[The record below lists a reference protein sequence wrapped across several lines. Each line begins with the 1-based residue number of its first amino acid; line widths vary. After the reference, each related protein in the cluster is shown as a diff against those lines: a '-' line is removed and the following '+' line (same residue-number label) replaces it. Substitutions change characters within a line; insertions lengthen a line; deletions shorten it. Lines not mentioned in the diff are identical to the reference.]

1 MEFTINHQE
10 NLVYVKEEGEEKS
23 YCIPLD
29 VLDKAKDANLEP
41 FARVF
46 MMEIVKDEKQVQE
59 ILQEWERLVSEE
71 KTL

>member
-23 YCIPLD
+23 LCIPLD

-59 ILQEWERLVSEE
+59 ILQAWRRLVSEE
-71 KTL
+71 ETL

>member
-23 YCIPLD
+23 HCIPFD